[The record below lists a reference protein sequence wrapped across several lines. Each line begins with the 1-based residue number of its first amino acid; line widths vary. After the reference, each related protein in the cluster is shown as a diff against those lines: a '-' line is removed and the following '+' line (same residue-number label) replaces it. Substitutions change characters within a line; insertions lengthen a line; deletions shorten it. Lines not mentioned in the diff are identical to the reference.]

1 MLLRALALPRHLRP
15 LGFDLANC
23 ILNRIEYEERRGVPG
38 LIVPYGLEHRK
49 IGPPAFW
56 RRTALLQHL
65 AHRGSDGAKLRSA
78 RPHDFASHY
87 RRRGLA
93 QEAGLDALSIVGD
106 QVAAHREVDR
116 HPAA

>member
-1 MLLRALALPRHLRP
+1 MLLRAVALPRHLRL

-23 ILNRIEYEERRGVPG
+23 ILNRIEYEERRGMPG

-49 IGPPAFW
+49 IRPSAFW
-56 RRTALLQHL
+56 RRTALFQHL
-65 AHRGSDGAKLRSA
+65 AHRGSDGAKLRGA

-93 QEAGLDALSIVGD
+93 QETGLDALSIVRD
-106 QVAAHREVDR
+106 PIAAHRKVDG
-116 HPAA
+116 HPA